1 VLRYGTQAVN
11 LDLMG
16 RKISNRRNSVLLMCA
31 ALAMAAMDAGSTQ
44 AASLVPPASGACSLE
59 ATARATIAKIEPN
72 LDIALADGRI
82 LSLAGL
88 DPPRHT
94 PDNPRLALEARDKLA
109 RWLEGREVAVRAL
122 ADKPNRFGRIPARL
136 FAAPPGTPVAEIG
149 IAEAILDAGLAR
161 YRPEANAHPCRDL
174 LLAAESDARAERIG
188 LWADPFYAVMPAGDR
203 AAFANPRSGMVLVE
217 GTPVS
222 LGETASRFYLN
233 FGPRRGSDFAITLP
247 KRGANALE
255 KAGIKVQ
262 DLVGK
267 RLRVRGLLDA
277 TFGPQMEL
285 TDPDGLELLD

>member
-1 VLRYGTQAVN
+1 MNGTATRRRA
-11 LDLMG
+11 
-16 RKISNRRNSVLLMCA
+16 RKTLFAASALLVA
-31 ALAMAAMDAGSTQ
+31 ATHAQTTQ
-44 AASLVPPASGACSLE
+44 AASLLPPAAGPCSLE
-59 ATARATIAKIEPN
+59 NTARARVGKIEAN
-72 LDIALADGRI
+72 LDIVLADGRT
-82 LSLAGL
+82 LTLAGL
-88 DPPRHT
+88 DPPRDT
-94 PDNPRLALEARDKLA
+94 PDHPRLALDARDKLA
-109 RWLEGREVAVRAL
+109 QWLEGHEVAVRAL
-122 ADKPNRFGRIPARL
+122 AEKPNRFGRIPARL
-136 FAAPPGTPVAEIG
+136 FAAPPGALGAEIG

-174 LLAAESDARAERIG
+174 LLAAESDARAEKIG
-188 LWADPFYAVMPAGDR
+188 LWADPFYAVLPGADR
-203 AAFANPRSGMVLVE
+203 AAFGNPRTGMILVE

-255 KAGIKVQ
+255 KAGVKVQ

-285 TDPDGLELLD
+285 TDADQLELID